1 MQEKFI
7 HKSLTL
13 VSESQ
18 GHFVACVSTQDTDK
32 VGDIVLQEGISFK
45 SLPLPFLY
53 EHNTEKN
60 WVLGTITKSYIQN
73 DQMMVEGSYDLSNEI
88 ESGLSDKE
96 KFAKYESAK
105 QGKDKLSIGFS
116 YDPKDVIEENNVR
129 IIKRCIIKEISQVKN
144 PANPYTYFE
153 SVKSC
158 GPEKPLYSVSDLN
171 SILRSLYNKEQEYY
185 SEAEQKVKKERKEAI
200 KKVYQAIENSEKLS
214 DIKKGIRQLQ
224 SMYAIKPEDLTTS
237 IFKFFKKKY
246 LTTKID
252 VTKVELDAQSGGNL
266 PSDSDKMLVS
276 QAETEKSQQ
285 INNSKQKSIET
296 LLQLYISQKT
306 K

>member
-13 VSESQ
+13 ISESQ
-18 GHFVACVSTQDTDK
+18 GNFIACVSTQDTDK
-32 VGDIVLQEGISFK
+32 VGDIILQEGISFK

-60 WVLGTITKSYIQN
+60 WVLGIITKSYIQN
-73 DQMMVEGSYDLSNEI
+73 DKMMVEGSYDLSNAI

-144 PANPYTYFE
+144 PANPYT
-153 SVKSC
+153 V
-158 GPEKPLYSVSDLN
+158 
-171 SILRSLYNKEQEYY
+171 
-185 SEAEQKVKKERKEAI
+185 
-200 KKVYQAIENSEKLS
+200 
-214 DIKKGIRQLQ
+214 
-224 SMYAIKPEDLTTS
+224 
-237 IFKFFKKKY
+237 
-246 LTTKID
+246 
-252 VTKVELDAQSGGNL
+252 
-266 PSDSDKMLVS
+266 
-276 QAETEKSQQ
+276 
-285 INNSKQKSIET
+285 
-296 LLQLYISQKT
+296 
-306 K
+306 